1 LFRFYTIKSGSITYN
16 GVDIKDL
23 DLREYRNS
31 ISLVAQEAS
40 LFTGTIK
47 QNILIGVNEDSIS
60 EAELHQAC
68 TDAEIHDFIIS
79 LPEGYNT
86 RIGLKGVL
94 LSGGQRQRI
103 AIARAL
109 IRKPRLLLLDE
120 ATSNLDSETERQV
133 QRVFE
138 KTKKERTMVVVAH
151 RLATV
156 QNADVIFVLGDGQVL
171 ESGNHATLLAKRGVY
186 YHMVSLPCFTK
197 WFGKELLTFSNSVS
211 LKPWIDKNVIWRM
224 DTQKL
229 RLVLH
234 LFTILYVP
242 YA

>member
-1 LFRFYTIKSGSITYN
+1 VLSLYSKGKTPTERRYRGRCTHNGCSTRFYAVKSGNITYN
-16 GVDIKDL
+16 GVDIGDL
-23 DLREYRNS
+23 NLQEYRKT

-47 QNILIGVNEDSIS
+47 QNVLVGVD
-60 EAELHQAC
+60 EAAVSDEELHQAC
-68 TDAEIHDFIIS
+68 KDAEMHDFIIS
-79 LPEGYNT
+79 LPEGYET

-94 LSGGQRQRI
+94 LSGGQRQRL

-120 ATSNLDSETERQV
+120 ATSALDSETEKQV

-138 KTKKERTMVVVAH
+138 KTKGERTMVVVAH

-171 ESGNHATLLAKRGVY
+171 ERGNHAELLAKRGVY
-186 YHMVSLPCFTK
+186 YHMVGFPFHAFLLVAFT
-197 WFGKELLTFSNSVS
+197 WLTLL
-211 LKPWIDKNVIWRM
+211 L
-224 DTQKL
+224 
-229 RLVLH
+229 
-234 LFTILYVP
+234 
-242 YA
+242 